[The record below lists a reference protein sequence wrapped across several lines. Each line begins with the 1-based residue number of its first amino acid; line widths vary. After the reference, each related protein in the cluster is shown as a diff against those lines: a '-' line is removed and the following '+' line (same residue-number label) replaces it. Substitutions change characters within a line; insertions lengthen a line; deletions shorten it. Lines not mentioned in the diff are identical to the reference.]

1 MGSTYVSTSST
12 FKAQLSRE
20 AHRIAADLDENVL
33 EGIQER
39 VDKTVACL
47 CALAEAELS
56 DIRLNLAELQEKP
69 ELT

>member
-1 MGSTYVSTSST
+1 MGSTYVSASST
-12 FKAQLSRE
+12 SKAQLSRE

-39 VDKTVACL
+39 IDQTVARL
-47 CALAEAELS
+47 WALTEAELS